1 MSEDKIIKDDLKSL
15 IKRFS
20 KSNVVSEIAFNYSK
34 DSIKYVLNTSIND
47 NVFLKDIAYSD
58 KELAETTQSI
68 KEKNFYNPL
77 IVRNAVNGLEIILGR
92 KRLLASK
99 AIGEMEVPVIV
110 KEMSDQETLLIILVD
125 LKKNRDSN
133 SYEIA
138 KICKILNEKYGYK
151 YKDLA
156 SILSCSISQI
166 SNLVSM
172 LRLPEYM
179 LKEIGKGRFTYGH
192 AKAIS
197 RLPIR
202 DAEKIYEGILA
213 EKLSVR
219 ECEQMVE
226 AIKKN
231 DFKKEKNITVF
242 KNKLVV
248 KYESLNELEDTLKRL
263 LINIKEGRY
272 GDYEK

>member
-47 NVFLKDIAYSD
+47 NEFLKDIAYSD
-58 KELAETTQSI
+58 RELAETIQSI

-110 KEMSDQETLLIILVD
+110 KEMSDQETLLTILVD
-125 LKKNRDSN
+125 LKKNKDSN

-138 KICKILNEKYGYK
+138 KICRILNEKYGYK

-166 SNLVSM
+166 SNLVSI

-179 LKEIGKGRFTYGH
+179 LKEIGNGRFTYGH

-202 DAEKIYEGILA
+202 DEEKIYEGILV

-219 ECEQMVE
+219 ECEKMVE

-231 DFKKEKNITVF
+231 DFKKEENITVF

-248 KYESLNELEDTLKRL
+248 KYENLNELEDTLKRL
-263 LINIKEGRY
+263 LINIKGGKY